1 MNIKWPKTN
10 IDYCLWAIGGLVFL
24 SALTKI
30 KFLLWIFNCQQIWA
44 QVLIAVFFASAVLG
58 FVGLFRQKNWGFL
71 FVYAYILIAT
81 FFFSISVVPFPF
93 RLLNMDVKAATL
105 LLLGINLVVL
115 FFSGCVH
122 AIKSKQER
130 IKRLKLTAPG
140 RQQRGGF

>member
-10 IDYCLWAIGGLVFL
+10 IDYCLWAISGLVFL

-30 KFLLWIFNCQQIWA
+30 KLLLGIFNHQQIWA
-44 QVLIAVFFASAVLG
+44 QVLITVLFASAVLG

-81 FFFSISVVPFPF
+81 FFFSISMVPFPF

-115 FFSGCVH
+115 FFAGYVH

-130 IKRLKLTAPG
+130 TKRLKLTSHST
-140 RQQRGGF
+140 

>member
-1 MNIKWPKTN
+1 MNIKWPKTD
-10 IDYCLWAIGGLVFL
+10 IDYCLWAIGWLVFL

-30 KFLLWIFNCQQIWA
+30 KLLSWIFNCQQTWGR
-44 QVLIAVFFASAVLG
+44 VLITVFFASAVLG

-71 FVYAYILIAT
+71 FVYAYILVAT

-93 RLLNMDVKAATL
+93 RLLNMNVKTATL
-105 LLLGINLVVL
+105 LSIGINLVVL

-130 IKRLKLTAPG
+130 TKRLKLTSHST
-140 RQQRGGF
+140 